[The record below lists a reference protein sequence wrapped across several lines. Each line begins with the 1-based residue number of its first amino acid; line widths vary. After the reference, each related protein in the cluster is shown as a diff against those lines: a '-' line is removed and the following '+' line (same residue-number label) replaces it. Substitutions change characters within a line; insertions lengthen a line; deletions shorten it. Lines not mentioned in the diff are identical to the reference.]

1 MNKQE
6 QKKMTKALMDLL
18 YISSKNNL
26 NPLVFNVSMLGMN
39 FKLTFTAEN
48 LDKDKDDTK

>member
-18 YISSKNNL
+18 YISSDNDFE
-26 NPLVFNVSMLGMN
+26 PLVFNVSMLGMN

-48 LDKDKDDTK
+48 LDKDNNNTK